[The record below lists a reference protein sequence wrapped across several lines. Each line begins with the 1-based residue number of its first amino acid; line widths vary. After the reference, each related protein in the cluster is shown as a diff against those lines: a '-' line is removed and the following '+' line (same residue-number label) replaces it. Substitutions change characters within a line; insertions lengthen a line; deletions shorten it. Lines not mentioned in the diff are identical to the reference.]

1 MHLIDAKETT
11 LLGHVEMKDNKQG
24 GMQQH
29 LGVGEDPTTPRRQAL
44 ARESQFVEMDLA
56 RLHVGGRF
64 IPSIGDDIF
73 KTRHQSQKFSN
84 LKVRGFRGPD
94 HQQAR
99 GGNGPTRRRR
109 GHLER
114 ESQSKGPN
122 RSCNKRHQAI

>member
-1 MHLIDAKETT
+1 MHLIDAKEMT
-11 LLGHVEMKDNKQG
+11 LLGHVEMKDSKQG

-73 KTRHQSQKFSN
+73 KTQHPKP
-84 LKVRGFRGPD
+84 KVFKLESVGLPGP
-94 HQQAR
+94 
-99 GGNGPTRRRR
+99 
-109 GHLER
+109 
-114 ESQSKGPN
+114 
-122 RSCNKRHQAI
+122 